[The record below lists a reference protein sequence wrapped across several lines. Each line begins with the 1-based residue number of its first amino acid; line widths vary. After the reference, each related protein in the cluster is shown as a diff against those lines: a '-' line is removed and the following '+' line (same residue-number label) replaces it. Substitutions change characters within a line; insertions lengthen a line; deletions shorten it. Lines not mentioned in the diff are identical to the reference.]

1 MTTAREH
8 FDAIA
13 ADQLAYPGV
22 ATGRIFSA
30 HGVKLNGKFFAFLTR
45 DERLVVK
52 ISEPRVNELLEA
64 GTAVHFE
71 PAAGRPM
78 REWASLPY
86 TDENDP
92 AWEPLMD
99 EAREFLQALQASG

>member
-1 MTTAREH
+1 MSTAREH

-22 ATGRIFSA
+22 ATGRMFSA
-30 HGVKLNGKFFAFLTR
+30 HGVKLRGKFFAFLIR

-52 ISEPRVNELLEA
+52 LPEHRVRELVEA
-64 GTAVHFE
+64 GAAVHFE
-71 PAAGRPM
+71 PGEGKKM

-86 TDENDP
+86 ADENDP
-92 AWEPLMD
+92 AWEPLVD
-99 EAREFLQALQASG
+99 EARHYVDSITG